1 MLRKLGCRYCAGLFQ
16 PLRVGH
22 IYCSDTCRK
31 LQFKV
36 KKASET
42 RKKLSRKLDKK
53 LEILSASAFGKFLV
67 REIRRAGTVQILH
80 GHTAASLADLVH
92 LKRCCTS
99 AAGFK
104 DGESLGAYELSH
116 IYPVGNSKSKHIG
129 LLSPKNLTI
138 APKEFNR
145 KHSTKL
151 PSCGYLGESIPR
163 STFKS
168 QWSIRDNSS
177 SKEILA
183 LARKFIGVDFD
194 VWLKKHNIT
203 LTQKQ
208 GLIRSL
214 KKAGYHEERLKN
226 LNLNDLKAIADDED
240 VGYFHMTV
248 DPAEIDGVLVEELK
262 RLKIGSFLS
271 NALEYLEW
279 EEWDA
284 LFNSEFKFTGTES
297 ERKEFKEYLI
307 TQSLA
312 CLHGQPHSEI
322 WKKKVV
328 LNHFKRKIKQPQ
340 QPYDD
345 YDDVDIPL

>member
-1 MLRKLGCRYCAGLFQ
+1 MLRKQACKYCAGLFQ

-22 IYCSDTCRK
+22 IFCSDTCRK
-31 LQFKV
+31 LKFKA
-36 KKASET
+36 KKALET
-42 RKKLSRKLDKK
+42 KKKLSRRLEKK
-53 LEILSASAFGKFLV
+53 LGIISASAFGKFLV

-80 GHTAASLADLVH
+80 GLTEASLAGLVS
-92 LKRCCTS
+92 LKRRCTS

-151 PSCGYLGESIPR
+151 PTCGYLGEAIPR
-163 STFKS
+163 STLNP

-177 SKEILA
+177 SLEILA
-183 LARKFIGVDFD
+183 LARKFIGADFD
-194 VWLKKHNIT
+194 TWLKKHNIT

-214 KKAGYHEERLKN
+214 KKAGYHEERLRD
-226 LNLNDLKAIADDED
+226 LNLKELQAIANDED
-240 VGYFHMTV
+240 VGYFHMTTS
-248 DPAEIDGVLVEELK
+248 PAEISMVLMDELN
-262 RLKIGSFLS
+262 RLKIGNPLLT
-271 NALEYLEW
+271 ALEYLEH
-279 EEWDA
+279 EEWDS
-284 LFNSEFKFTGTES
+284 FYNSKFKFIGSNSEKKAFNK
-297 ERKEFKEYLI
+297 YLI

-312 CLHGQPHSEI
+312 CLHGQPYSEV
-322 WKKKVV
+322 WKKKAV
-328 LNHFKRKIKQPQ
+328 LMYFKEAEELPRNL
-340 QPYDD
+340 YGNDED
-345 YDDVDIPL
+345 AEIPL

>member
-1 MLRKLGCRYCAGLFQ
+1 MLRKQACKYCAGLFQ

-31 LQFKV
+31 LKFRT
-36 KKASET
+36 KKASEAK
-42 RKKLSRKLDKK
+42 KKLSRRLEKK
-53 LEILSASAFGKFLV
+53 LGVLSASAFGKFLV

-80 GHTAASLADLVH
+80 GHTAASLADLVN
-92 LKRCCTS
+92 LKRRCTS

-104 DGESLGAYELSH
+104 DGESLGTYELSH

-163 STFKS
+163 STLNS

-177 SKEILA
+177 SQEILA
-183 LARKFIGVDFD
+183 LARKYIGADFD
-194 VWLKKHNIT
+194 IWLKKHNIT

-214 KKAGYHEERLKN
+214 KKAGYYEARLRD
-226 LNLNDLKAIADDED
+226 LNLKDLQGIANDED
-240 VGYFHMTV
+240 VGYFHMTIS
-248 DPAEIDGVLVEELK
+248 PAEISMVLMDELN
-262 RLKIGSFLS
+262 RLKIGNPLLT
-271 NALEYLEW
+271 ALEYLEH
-279 EEWDA
+279 EEWDS
-284 LFNSEFKFTGTES
+284 FYNSKFKFIGS
-297 ERKEFKEYLI
+297 AGERKALKEYLI

-312 CLHGQPHSEI
+312 CLHGQPYFEV
-322 WKKKVV
+322 WKKKAV
-328 LNHFKRKIKQPQ
+328 LRYFKELRKSPQ
-340 QPYDD
+340 KVCVDD
-345 YDDVDIPL
+345 EDTEIPL

>member
-1 MLRKLGCRYCAGLFQ
+1 MLRKQACKYCAGLFQ

-31 LQFKV
+31 LKFKA
-36 KKASET
+36 KKASEAK
-42 RKKLSRKLDKK
+42 KKLSRRLEKK
-53 LEILSASAFGKFLV
+53 LGILSASAFGKFLV

-80 GHTAASLADLVH
+80 GHTAASLADLVS
-92 LKRCCTS
+92 LKRRCTS

-151 PSCGYLGESIPR
+151 PYCGYLGESIPR
-163 STFKS
+163 STLNPK
-168 QWSIRDNSS
+168 WSIRDNSS
-177 SKEILA
+177 SQEILA
-183 LARKFIGVDFD
+183 LARKCIGADFD
-194 VWLKKHNIT
+194 AWLKKHNIT

-214 KKAGYHEERLKN
+214 KKAGYHEERLRN
-226 LNLNDLKAIADDED
+226 LNLKELQAIADDED

-248 DPAEIDGVLVEELK
+248 DPARIEDVLVDELR
-262 RLKIGSFLS
+262 RLDIGSSLAA
-271 NALEYLEW
+271 ALEYLDW
-279 EEWDA
+279 EEWA
-284 LFNSEFKFTGTES
+284 SLFNSKFSFIGS
-297 ERKEFKEYLI
+297 DKEKKAFKEYLI

-312 CLHGQPHSEI
+312 CLHGQPYSEV
-322 WKKKVV
+322 WKKKAV
-328 LNHFKRKIKQPQ
+328 LGYFKEVEESPRNL
-340 QPYDD
+340 YGEDD
-345 YDDVDIPL
+345 DAEITI

>member
-1 MLRKLGCRYCAGLFQ
+1 MLRKLRCNYCVGLFH

-31 LQFKV
+31 LKFKA
-36 KKASET
+36 KRASEAK
-42 RKKLSRKLDKK
+42 KKLSRRLEKK
-53 LEILSASAFGKFLV
+53 LGILSASAFGKFLI
-67 REIRRAGTVQILH
+67 REIRRAETVQILH
-80 GHTAASLADLVH
+80 GQTAASLADLVS
-92 LKRCCTS
+92 LKRRCTS

-163 STFKS
+163 STLNP
-168 QWSIRDNSS
+168 QWGIQDNSS
-177 SKEILA
+177 SQEILA
-183 LARKFIGVDFD
+183 LARKFVGADFD
-194 VWLKKHNIT
+194 NWLKKHNIT

-214 KKAGYHEERLKN
+214 KKAGYYEERLRD
-226 LNLNDLKAIADDED
+226 LNLKELQAIANDED
-240 VGYFHMTV
+240 VGYFHMTAS
-248 DPAEIDGVLVEELK
+248 PAEINMVLMDELK
-262 RLKIGSFLS
+262 RLKIGSPLLT
-271 NALEYLEW
+271 ALEYLEH
-279 EEWDA
+279 EEWDS
-284 LFNSEFKFTGTES
+284 FYNSKFKFIGSDS
-297 ERKEFKEYLI
+297 ERKVLKEYLI

-312 CLHGQPHSEI
+312 CLHGQPYSEV
-322 WKKKVV
+322 WKKKAV
-328 LNHFKRKIKQPQ
+328 LRYFKEVEESPRNL
-340 QPYDD
+340 YGDD
-345 YDDVDIPL
+345 EDTEIPL

>member
-1 MLRKLGCRYCAGLFQ
+1 MLRKQACKYCAGLFQ

-31 LQFKV
+31 LKFKA

-42 RKKLSRKLDKK
+42 KKKLSRRLEKK
-53 LEILSASAFGKFLV
+53 LGILSASAFGKFLV

-80 GHTAASLADLVH
+80 GHTAASLADLVS
-92 LKRCCTS
+92 LKRRCTS

-116 IYPVGNSKSKHIG
+116 IYPVGNSQSKHIG

-163 STFKS
+163 SILNP

-177 SKEILA
+177 SQEILA
-183 LARKFIGVDFD
+183 LARKYIGADFD
-194 VWLKKHNIT
+194 AWLGKHNIT

-214 KKAGYHEERLKN
+214 KKAGYHEERLRD
-226 LNLNDLKAIADDED
+226 LNLKELQAIANDED
-240 VGYFHMTV
+240 VGYFHMTAS
-248 DPAEIDGVLVEELK
+248 PAEINMVLMDELN
-262 RLKIGSFLS
+262 RLKIGNPLLT
-271 NALEYLEW
+271 ALEYLEH
-279 EEWDA
+279 EEWDS
-284 LFNSEFKFTGTES
+284 FYNSKFKFIGFDRE
-297 ERKEFKEYLI
+297 KKAFKKYLI

-312 CLHGQPHSEI
+312 CLHGQPYSEV
-322 WKKKVV
+322 WKKKAV
-328 LNHFKRKIKQPQ
+328 LRHFKEQKESPQ
-340 QPYDD
+340 KLNIDD
-345 YDDVDIPL
+345 EDAEIPL

>member
-1 MLRKLGCRYCAGLFQ
+1 MLRKQACKYCAGLFQ

-31 LQFKV
+31 LKFKA

-42 RKKLSRKLDKK
+42 KKKLSRRLEKK
-53 LEILSASAFGKFLV
+53 LGILSASAFGKFLV

-80 GHTAASLADLVH
+80 GHTAASLADLVS
-92 LKRCCTS
+92 LKRSCTS

-163 STFKS
+163 STLNAK
-168 QWSIRDNSS
+168 WGIRDNSS
-177 SKEILA
+177 SQEILA
-183 LARKFIGVDFD
+183 LARKFIGADFD
-194 VWLKKHNIT
+194 TWLKKHNIT

-214 KKAGYHEERLKN
+214 KKAGYHEERLRD
-226 LNLNDLKAIADDED
+226 LNLKELQAIANDED
-240 VGYFHMTV
+240 VGYFHMTAS
-248 DPAEIDGVLVEELK
+248 PAEINMVLMDELN
-262 RLKIGSFLS
+262 RLKIGNPLLT
-271 NALEYLEW
+271 ALEYLEH
-279 EEWDA
+279 EEWDS
-284 LFNSEFKFTGTES
+284 FYNSKFKFIGFDRE
-297 ERKEFKEYLI
+297 KKAFKKYLI

-312 CLHGQPHSEI
+312 CLHGQPYSEV
-322 WKKKVV
+322 WKKKAV
-328 LNHFKRKIKQPQ
+328 LRHFKEQKESPQ
-340 QPYDD
+340 KLYIDD
-345 YDDVDIPL
+345 EDAEIPL